1 MIPIRKMRFIVVIA
15 ACLIASAGHAV
26 EKEDVRIRAGLDL
39 FPSILAADM
48 NIEAKK
54 GPDGSLLLVLVY
66 TKNEEKASDMAG
78 YLAKVQRIRGIPI
91 RVEISDIRSLDR
103 FEKRI
108 PAGLFLAQPVTQNLD
123 DLIAY
128 GRKHEIIVFSPF
140 EGDVENGVLG
150 GIHISDRLLPYIN
163 IAAMQSSKIQIK
175 PFFLRVTI
183 RYEK

>member
-1 MIPIRKMRFIVVIA
+1 MIPIRKIHFIVVIIS
-15 ACLIASAGHAV
+15 CLVASATYAV
-26 EKEDVRIRAGLDL
+26 EKEEVRIRAGLDL

-54 GPDGSLLLVLVY
+54 DPDGYLLLVLVY
-66 TKNEEKASDMAG
+66 TKNEETVSDMAG
-78 YLAKVQRIRGIPI
+78 YLAKVQRIRDIPI
-91 RVEISDIRSLDR
+91 RVEISDVRSLGR

-108 PAGLFLAQPVTQNLD
+108 PAGLFLAQPVKQNLG
-123 DLIAY
+123 DLIEY

-163 IAAMQSSKIQIK
+163 MSAMQSSKIQIK
-175 PFFLRVTI
+175 PFFLRVAI